1 MLKGGKDAL
10 RSGRVGGDGWSW
22 DAVMQSG
29 QKHSSPAFLEWH
41 EPASPCGWCGECTAY
56 GNKGG
61 LFSFPL
67 SLASRKIKESTRKD
81 LGMFANL
88 LLSVAE
94 VESGAWW
101 CQCALLE
108 TVDSE
113 VVLKA
118 QRRSLNSRRGL
129 GSAM

>member
-1 MLKGGKDAL
+1 MH
-10 RSGRVGGDGWSW
+10 R
-22 DAVMQSG
+22 G
-29 QKHSSPAFLEWH
+29 QKHSSPAFLEWQ
-41 EPASPCGWCGECTAY
+41 EVGIPCGWCGECTAY

-67 SLASRKIKESTRKD
+67 SLVSLKIKESTRKD
-81 LGMFANL
+81 LGMFAGL
-88 LLSVAE
+88 LLSSLRVQSSARKRAL
-94 VESGAWW
+94 SG
-101 CQCALLE
+101 

-118 QRRSLNSRRGL
+118 HSGSLNSRVGL